1 MRIGLLD
8 IDNHSAKKKRGA
20 TIFPNIALAKISRY
34 HKMQGDDVEWAQPIF
49 GSYDIIYAS
58 KIFNFSPDFNRL
70 EYHADKFILGGTGY
84 DLTSELPEEIDRLQ
98 PDFSIYPNVP
108 DDVAYGFLTRGC
120 PNHCKWCVVP
130 RKEGKVR
137 AYMDIEEIAIEG
149 RTNIVLM
156 DNNILALPDYAH
168 EQFDKIIRNG
178 YRVDFNQALDARLV
192 TDEFAKQLA
201 QIRWMGSRIRFG
213 CDTTAQIDH
222 CERAIA
228 LINAHGYNGEY
239 ILYAMLNDN
248 FTECYNRLMYW
259 WRRNNELK
267 QEHRANIHTYAP
279 PFRDPCNPN
288 RPIPK
293 WQKDMATWASK
304 HQVYQVTDFDNFEP
318 RKGFKCIN
326 YKNRLA

>member
-98 PDFSIYPNVP
+98 PDYSIYPNVP

-130 RKEGKVR
+130 KKDGKSGCYIITTTDSEGYHRQLSVR
-137 AYMDIEEIAIEG
+137 EEDMVKLKQLIE
-149 RTNIVLM
+149 
-156 DNNILALPDYAH
+156 H
-168 EQFDKIIRNG
+168 EQ
-178 YRVDFNQALDARLV
+178 
-192 TDEFAKQLA
+192 
-201 QIRWMGSRIRFG
+201 
-213 CDTTAQIDH
+213 DTQG
-222 CERAIA
+222 
-228 LINAHGYNGEY
+228 L
-239 ILYAMLNDN
+239 
-248 FTECYNRLMYW
+248 
-259 WRRNNELK
+259 
-267 QEHRANIHTYAP
+267 
-279 PFRDPCNPN
+279 
-288 RPIPK
+288 
-293 WQKDMATWASK
+293 
-304 HQVYQVTDFDNFEP
+304 
-318 RKGFKCIN
+318 
-326 YKNRLA
+326 